1 MEMDVIAA
9 GILQGVLL
17 GLGAAVPIGP
27 VNVQIARR
35 ALEDGFWAA
44 VALGCGAVTVDVVYA
59 VAAAL
64 GGRAVGDNPWVFWPV
79 SVGGIGLLTWLGWM
93 SIRGARADARRVMSS
108 GSVQRGNSGR
118 YMIGGYMTGLAMTAT
133 NPMTLAFWFV
143 ALPNTAMNL
152 GGGTQNLP
160 AICVGVFLGTIG
172 WVLTFSGL
180 MAGLGRW
187 RKPWWLAAA
196 SEVGGVILL
205 VFAALAF
212 VRCAGRLV

>member
-1 MEMDVIAA
+1 MEMDVIVA

-35 ALEDGFWAA
+35 ALEGGFMAA

-79 SVGGIGLLTWLGWM
+79 SVGGIALLSWLGWM
-93 SIRGARADARRVMSS
+93 SIRGARADARREITSAGAV
-108 GSVQRGNSGR
+108 RGK
-118 YMIGGYMTGLAMTAT
+118 IGGHARGYMTGVAMTAT

-152 GGGTQNLP
+152 GGGTQYLP

-172 WVLTFSGL
+172 WVLAFSGL